1 MSKLAHLE
9 WNKVLPWGI
18 KSPLLSAALWTPSFS
33 SILYPPRPSL
43 HSGGKEITFVILNH
57 PHAFPLNSNGWTC
70 RPRGIYGKNEDQ
82 LQEMNSITPD
92 GLQMGK
98 TLKLFWVPQDT
109 QDIGIKIS
117 LHRQCQLMFFLWR
130 LTLSSGVTAQ
140 LLGMTCFSLS
150 LYLRSATLPQFPGLC
165 LCRPSDNFLSFFFR
179 SVSWPQTLDFFQFQF
194 WGNGHIKTSTS
205 VLARNGMEPEIKGA
219 NINITTFAFH
229 LSLVSGL
236 ENGQEE
242 HNLF

>member
-1 MSKLAHLE
+1 M
-9 WNKVLPWGI
+9 
-18 KSPLLSAALWTPSFS
+18 
-33 SILYPPRPSL
+33 
-43 HSGGKEITFVILNH
+43 GGGNEITFVILNH

-82 LQEMNSITPD
+82 LHEMNSITPD

-109 QDIGIKIS
+109 QDIGIRIS
-117 LHRQCQLMFFLWR
+117 LHQQCQLMFFLWR

-165 LCRPSDNFLSFFFR
+165 LCRPSDYFLSSFSGLFPDHRLLIF
-179 SVSWPQTLDFFQFQF
+179 SSFNFEEMGTLKPAHQF
-194 WGNGHIKTSTS
+194 WQ
-205 VLARNGMEPEIKGA
+205 GMEWSQK
-219 NINITTFAFH
+219 
-229 LSLVSGL
+229 
-236 ENGQEE
+236 
-242 HNLF
+242 

>member
-9 WNKVLPWGI
+9 WNNVLPWGI
-18 KSPLLSAALWTPSFS
+18 KSPLLSAALRTPSFS
-33 SILYPPRPSL
+33 SIFYPPWPSL
-43 HSGGKEITFVILNH
+43 HRGGKEITFVILNH

-82 LQEMNSITPD
+82 LHEMNSITPD

-109 QDIGIKIS
+109 QDIGIEIS
-117 LHRQCQLMFFLWR
+117 LHQQCQLMFFLWR

-165 LCRPSDNFLSFFFR
+165 LCCLLTNFLFSFFR

-194 WGNGHIKTSTS
+194 WGDWHIKQ
-205 VLARNGMEPEIKGA
+205 ADQFWQGMEWSQK
-219 NINITTFAFH
+219 
-229 LSLVSGL
+229 
-236 ENGQEE
+236 
-242 HNLF
+242 